1 MEECRYLALDVGTKR
16 IGVAISDPLAII
28 AQPLK
33 TISRSPEQ
41 QSIEE
46 IEKLCKE
53 YNVSAIVIGLPK
65 NMDGSLGSQAQ
76 DVMRFTKKLEAKIKM
91 AAIFEDERLSSVAAE
106 QMLIEQ
112 NIKPSRNK
120 SLIDMAAAAIILQS
134 YLDRRR

>member
-1 MEECRYLALDVGTKR
+1 MEEARYLGLDVGTKR
-16 IGVAISDPLAII
+16 IGISISDPLAII

-41 QSIEE
+41 QSIAE

-53 YNVSAIVIGLPK
+53 YDVAAIIIGLPK
-65 NMDGSLGSQAQ
+65 NMNGSLGSQAQ
-76 DVMRFTKKLEAKIKM
+76 DVIKFTKKIEEKIKTTT
-91 AAIFEDERLSSVAAE
+91 IFEDERLTSVAAE

-120 SLIDMAAAAIILQS
+120 PLIDMAAAAIILQS